1 MGEFEGIE
9 LEDLEN
15 SESAVMETT
24 GTTSKP
30 NDSNDG
36 LDTTS
41 TQDKDEDISD
51 DPDAIDIDDIANAGS
66 EDDDTTGDVDGKEQ
80 GDKDNKKVPADD
92 DSVATS
98 SSQNTFTS
106 LASALKEAGTFDK
119 LTDEELAD
127 ITDADSLLEALDGQ
141 VKTNELA
148 KLNDHQ
154 REYLEA
160 LEAGVPHDTFVH
172 TKASADQYESITEEQ
187 MQARP
192 ELQAEII
199 RRGFL
204 IKGFEADKAN
214 RYTQLAMKGDNPLDD
229 AMDSKHA
236 LVAFE
241 NSKIQ
246 EVIDAGNRTKK
257 DKEADTQQKLAD
269 LKTKVTETSEVIP
282 GIKVNSTTKDKIF
295 ESMTTP
301 IKSDSKEPVNELMD
315 KYAND
320 QEYKMKLHA
329 LHVLT
334 KGLTDFS
341 KFTNSMKSSA
351 IKELENSV
359 NQEGNSV
366 KSGRSMS
373 SGVVSTSQKAMK
385 DALNELEL

>member
-1 MGEFEGIE
+1 
-9 LEDLEN
+9 
-15 SESAVMETT
+15 
-24 GTTSKP
+24 
-30 NDSNDG
+30 
-36 LDTTS
+36 
-41 TQDKDEDISD
+41 
-51 DPDAIDIDDIANAGS
+51 
-66 EDDDTTGDVDGKEQ
+66 
-80 GDKDNKKVPADD
+80 
-92 DSVATS
+92 
-98 SSQNTFTS
+98 
-106 LASALKEAGTFDK
+106 
-119 LTDEELAD
+119 
-127 ITDADSLLEALDGQ
+127 
-141 VKTNELA
+141 
-148 KLNDHQ
+148 
-154 REYLEA
+154 
-160 LEAGVPHDTFVH
+160 
-172 TKASADQYESITEEQ
+172 

-246 EVIDAGNRTKK
+246 EIIDAGNRTRK